1 MITNISNIIE
11 MEYNSSN
18 SLSFES
24 FVKGFCMKDLVDVD
38 IRVRYAET
46 DQMGVAYYANYLVW
60 FEVGRSEFC
69 RKRGFRY
76 ADLEAL
82 GYKLVVTDVHCK
94 YRNSARYDEAVIVR
108 TRLKGV
114 NKRMITFG
122 YQILR
127 KDREE
132 VIAEGETRHICVD
145 SKGKTKSLP
154 ENFLVCLTA

>member
-1 MITNISNIIE
+1 
-11 MEYNSSN
+11 
-18 SLSFES
+18 
-24 FVKGFCMKDLVDVD
+24 MKDIVDVD

-76 ADLEAL
+76 VDLEAL
-82 GYKLVVTDVHCK
+82 GYKLVVTDVHCR
-94 YRNSARYDEAVIVR
+94 YRNSARYDEPVIVR
-108 TRLKGV
+108 TKLKGV

-127 KDREE
+127 KDQEE

-145 SKGKTKSLP
+145 SNGKTKSLP
-154 ENFLVCLTA
+154 ENFLVSLTG

>member
-1 MITNISNIIE
+1 V
-11 MEYNSSN
+11 
-18 SLSFES
+18 S
-24 FVKGFCMKDLVDVD
+24 FVKVKEMKDFEDVD

-60 FEVGRSEFC
+60 FEVGRSELC
-69 RKRGFRY
+69 RKRGFCY
-76 ADLEAL
+76 ADLETL
-82 GYKLVVTDVHCK
+82 GYKLVVTDVNCR
-94 YRNSARYDEAVIVR
+94 YRNSARYDETVIVR

-114 NKRMITFG
+114 NKRMVTFG

-127 KDREE
+127 KDQEE

-154 ENFLVCLTA
+154 DKFLVCLIG

>member
-1 MITNISNIIE
+1 MR
-11 MEYNSSN
+11 
-18 SLSFES
+18 
-24 FVKGFCMKDLVDVD
+24 DLVDVD

-69 RKRGFRY
+69 RERGFRY

-82 GYKLVVTDVHCK
+82 GYKLVVIDVHCR
-94 YRNSARYDEAVIVR
+94 YRSSARYDETVIVR
-108 TRLKGV
+108 TRLKDA

-127 KDREE
+127 KDQEE
-132 VIAEGETRHICVD
+132 VIAEGETQHICVD
-145 SKGKTKSLP
+145 SNGKTKSLP
-154 ENFLVCLTA
+154 GKYFVCLTG

>member
-1 MITNISNIIE
+1 
-11 MEYNSSN
+11 
-18 SLSFES
+18 
-24 FVKGFCMKDLVDVD
+24 MKDRVDVE

-69 RKRGFRY
+69 RMKGFRY

-82 GYKLVVTDVHCK
+82 GYKLVVSDVHCR
-94 YRNSARYDEAVIVR
+94 YRNSARYDETVLVR
-108 TRLKGV
+108 TRLKEV
-114 NKRMITFG
+114 NKRMVTFG

-127 KDREE
+127 KNEEE

-145 SKGKTKSLP
+145 SYGKTRSLP
-154 ENFLVCLTA
+154 ERFLVCLTG

>member
-1 MITNISNIIE
+1 M
-11 MEYNSSN
+11 
-18 SLSFES
+18 
-24 FVKGFCMKDLVDVD
+24 KGIVDVE

-69 RKRGFRY
+69 RTREFRY
-76 ADLEAL
+76 VDLEAL
-82 GYKLVVTDVHCK
+82 GYKLVVSDVHCR
-94 YRNSARYDEAVIVR
+94 YRNSARYDETVIVR

-122 YQILR
+122 YQVLR
-127 KDREE
+127 ENQEE

-145 SKGKTKSLP
+145 SNGKTKSLP
-154 ENFLVCLTA
+154 EKFLICLTG

>member
-1 MITNISNIIE
+1 
-11 MEYNSSN
+11 ME
-18 SLSFES
+18 
-24 FVKGFCMKDLVDVD
+24 DIVDID

-46 DQMGVAYYANYLVW
+46 DPMGVAYYANYLVW

-82 GYKLVVTDVHCK
+82 GYKLVVTDVHCR
-94 YRNSARYDEAVIVR
+94 YRNSARYDETVIVR
-108 TRLKGV
+108 TKLKGV

-122 YQILR
+122 YEILR
-127 KDREE
+127 KDQEE

-145 SKGKTKSLP
+145 AKGKTKRLP
-154 ENFLVCLTA
+154 DKFLVCLTG

>member
-1 MITNISNIIE
+1 
-11 MEYNSSN
+11 
-18 SLSFES
+18 
-24 FVKGFCMKDLVDVD
+24 MKDVVDVD

-76 ADLEAL
+76 AELEAL
-82 GYKLVVTDVHCK
+82 GYKLVVTDVHCR
-94 YRNSARYDEAVIVR
+94 YRNSARYDETVVVR

-114 NKRMITFG
+114 NKRMIIFG
-122 YQILR
+122 YEVLR
-127 KDREE
+127 KDEEE

-145 SKGKTKSLP
+145 SIGKTKSLP
-154 ENFLVCLTA
+154 DQFLVSLTG